1 MRAAVLGAAL
11 GCLCAAAA
19 GSAAAPPTLAGHV
32 VLQAMEPQLGSPFA
46 KRGPGTAA
54 RSLVVRFR
62 SADGRVRTAK
72 TNAKGSFALALPP
85 GAYAVS
91 TALTEDA
98 PEATITPKR
107 VVVPAGRLTRVE
119 FVYRPG
125 R

>member
-1 MRAAVLGAAL
+1 MRGMLAVAGVA
-11 GCLCAAAA
+11 GLCATGA

-46 KRGPGTAA
+46 KRAPGTAA

-62 SADGRVRTAK
+62 AADGTVRAAK

-85 GAYAVS
+85 GSYAVS
-91 TALTEDA
+91 TALTEDS
-98 PEATITPKR
+98 PEARITPKQ
-107 VVVPAGRLTRVE
+107 VVVHAGRLTRVE